1 MQNRLIAVL
10 LIVCVYV
17 LSVPFYGI
25 AEDRTY
31 HEGIF
36 QLTLPSTWTKM
47 PQQMIDEMKKAMI
60 SGGRELA
67 RASKSADPNDV
78 SNETIPFVSGFQ
90 LQSGNKRILLTF
102 SGVSLPTIT
111 NRDEMYKTNQ
121 DRVKWGIDTGRLKKT
136 SKGVSKMDIAAI
148 PCLLQDIETR
158 EGGRML
164 AYSFF
169 VPEYPRMAY
178 GLSIISDDMATY
190 NKHAND
196 LASIIKSIKIV
207 RKSLK

>member
-1 MQNRLIAVL
+1 MGNRHLVVL

-17 LSVPFYGI
+17 LLVPLYGI
-25 AEDRTY
+25 SEDRTY

-36 QLTLPSTWTKM
+36 KVTMLSTWTRM
-47 PQQMIDEMKKAMI
+47 PQQMLDEMKKNMV

-67 RASKSADPNDV
+67 VASKSADPNDI
-78 SNETIPFVSGFQ
+78 SHEAIPFVSGFQ
-90 LQSGNKRILLTF
+90 LQDGNRRILLTF
-102 SGVSLPTIT
+102 SGVSSPIIM

-121 DRVKWGIDTGRLKKT
+121 ERVKWGIDTGRLKKT
-136 SKGVSKMDIAAI
+136 SKGVSKMDIDGT
-148 PCLLQDIETR
+148 PCLLQDIELR
-158 EGGRML
+158 EGRMQD
-164 AYSFF
+164 YSFF
-169 VPEYPRMAY
+169 VPEYPRMVH